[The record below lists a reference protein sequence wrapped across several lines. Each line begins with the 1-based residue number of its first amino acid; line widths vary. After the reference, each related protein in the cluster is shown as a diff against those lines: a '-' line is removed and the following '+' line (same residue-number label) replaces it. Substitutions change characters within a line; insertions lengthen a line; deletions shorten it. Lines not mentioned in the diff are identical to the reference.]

1 MAVVAVNGLVELEEL
16 VGGEVGGVEAGEAGG
31 DAGGD
36 AAEETGE
43 FVCGTNAG
51 LFEEGRPVVNGF
63 LNCLLY
69 TSPSPRD

>member
-1 MAVVAVNGLVELEEL
+1 LQRVRTPQFLVYAGERLGGEAEELAVVAVNGLVELEEL

-43 FVCGTNAG
+43 FVCGTN
-51 LFEEGRPVVNGF
+51 
-63 LNCLLY
+63 
-69 TSPSPRD
+69 T